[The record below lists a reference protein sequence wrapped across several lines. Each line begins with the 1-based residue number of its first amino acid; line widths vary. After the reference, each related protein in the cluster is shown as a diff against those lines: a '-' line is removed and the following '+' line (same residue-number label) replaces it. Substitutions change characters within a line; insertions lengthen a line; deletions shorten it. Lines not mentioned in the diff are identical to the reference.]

1 MSKVSVIIPLYNSA
15 PHLPSLFENIARQSI
30 AAELEIVFIDDHGC
44 DDSISQAR
52 TLACGSGLRCIFGA
66 TEANSGPGG
75 ARNIGL
81 SLASGE
87 YVAFLDADDTL
98 DPRFCEKLYCAAEA
112 CRADL
117 ACCNILKIDGER
129 REIRANPQVESGP
142 LSEAGRENFL
152 RRYKSYFTSFIYR
165 RGFIAE
171 NGIAFPP
178 TRSAEDS
185 CFLAE
190 ALLCAGSI
198 AQVGEPL
205 YHYIYRAG
213 SLSTAADTGRYRE
226 RLASFDALLQFARR
240 KGLYSGRTGELLD
253 YIYIKKALICG
264 VRDCPAA
271 RSEIMTHCTAQ
282 IPAWRRSRFLLRDP
296 KAIAAVAAIRLHLL

>member
-30 AAELEIVFIDDHGC
+30 AAELEFVFIDDHGC
-44 DDSISQAR
+44 DDSIAVAR
-52 TLACGSGLRCIFGA
+52 TLAAGSGLRCIFGA

-75 ARNIGL
+75 ARNKGL
-81 SLASGE
+81 ALAGGE
-87 YVAFLDADDTL
+87 YVAFLDADDAL
-98 DPRFCEKLYCAAEA
+98 DPLFCEKLYGAADESN
-112 CRADL
+112 ADL
-117 ACCNILKIDGER
+117 ACCNILKIDGSR
-129 REIRANPQVESGP
+129 REIWANPQVENGP
-142 LSEAGRENFL
+142 LCEAGRENFL

-171 NGIAFPP
+171 KGIAFPQ

-198 AQVGEPL
+198 AQVREPL
-205 YHYIYRAG
+205 YHYLYRAG
-213 SLSTAADTGRYRE
+213 SLSTAADAGRYRE
-226 RLASFDALLQFARR
+226 RLASFDSLLQFARG
-240 KGLYSGRTGELLD
+240 KGLYSGRTAELLD
-253 YIYIKKALICG
+253 YIYIKKALITG

-271 RSEIMTHCTAQ
+271 RSEILSHCTAQ
-282 IPAWRRSRFLLRDP
+282 VPAWRRSRFLRRDP
-296 KAIAAVAAIRLHLL
+296 KAIAAIAAIRLHLL